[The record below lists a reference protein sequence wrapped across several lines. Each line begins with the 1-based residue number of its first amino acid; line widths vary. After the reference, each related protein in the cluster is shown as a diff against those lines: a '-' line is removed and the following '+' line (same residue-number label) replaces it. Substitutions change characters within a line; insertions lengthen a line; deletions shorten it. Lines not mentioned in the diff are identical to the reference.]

1 MAQQPVEVI
10 LAKQFAS
17 HLAMPIFLVDPSGDL
32 LFYNESA
39 ERILGHRFEE
49 TGAMPVD
56 EWSTIFSAHDDE
68 GRPLPPEQLPL
79 VVALEQR
86 RPAHRRIAIQGFDGV
101 RRTIAITA
109 LPLEGGMGRF
119 VGAMAFFWEIG
130 APWT

>member
-17 HLAMPIFLVDPSGDL
+17 HLRLAIFLVDPSGNL

-39 ERILGHRFEE
+39 EQLLGHRFEE
-49 TGAMPVD
+49 TGIMPVD
-56 EWSTIFSAHDDE
+56 EWSRIFAPTDDE
-68 GRPLPPEQLPL
+68 GRPLPPEQVPL

-86 RPAHRRIAIQGFDGV
+86 RPAHRRIAIRGMDGV

-119 VGAMAFFWEIG
+119 VGAMAVFWEIG